1 MFGPTIGSIVGAG
14 SIRGVNM
21 DTDHT
26 SNAKAAADRVVELE
40 AELEAAGE
48 ASTEGASLEKA
59 RAALHKWVDEMTG
72 IVVSPALGRVT
83 LIHPN
88 GRFSTI
94 SSPELPFTLSL
105 PTKNPTGS
113 NG

>member
-1 MFGPTIGSIVGAG
+1 
-14 SIRGVNM
+14 M

-26 SNAKAAADRVVELE
+26 ANAKAAADRVLELE

-48 ASTEGASLEKA
+48 AKVDGAPLERA
-59 RAALHKWVDEMTG
+59 RALLHKWIDDMTG
-72 IVVSPALGRVT
+72 VVVSPALGRVT

-94 SSPELPFTLSL
+94 SSPELPFVMSEPVKDRTD
-105 PTKNPTGS
+105 TKG
-113 NG
+113 

>member
-1 MFGPTIGSIVGAG
+1 MFGAG
-14 SIRGVNM
+14 VPQGVNM

-26 SNAKAAADRVVELE
+26 SNAKEAAARVIELE

-48 ASTEGASLEKA
+48 AKVDGAPLERA
-59 RAALHKWVDEMTG
+59 RAILHKWVDEMTG
-72 IVVSPALGRVT
+72 VVVSPALVRVT

-105 PTKNPTGS
+105 PAKQQSGTKS
-113 NG
+113 